1 VLNNEFT
8 ALNIN
13 SYPGHAPMRPCGN
26 LFRPII
32 VLALLLGGCAS
43 AQVEVHHPLEENII
57 FPKTVAILPFT
68 IAEDVREKENLPHNI
83 FREVFFN
90 YFSYLGYTDVP
101 LATIDK
107 RLNEYGVTVSPDPQ
121 EMDLAT
127 LKKALNADAVVM
139 GHILGANN
147 FTGGIHA
154 ETMVHAKLVMLDL
167 TTGESVWDVDHTEMS
182 YSGIAASSVVDI
194 IQGQMENSKVKQ
206 AYYKSVE
213 MFSMQV
219 IKQVPDPAKLRYG
232 EVQLP
237 TITRIETNIHPGRK
251 LGANDLIQ
259 VSLYGQPGLKATF
272 DIGSWRTSINMKEVA
287 PGLYTG
293 SYQIE
298 AGDQIENAFIIG
310 TLKNNDGLA
319 SKKFYKSALANIDG
333 GDPVEPKEDIPDMKR
348 KLTFE
353 S

>member
-1 VLNNEFT
+1 
-8 ALNIN
+8 
-13 SYPGHAPMRPCGN
+13 MRSCGK
-26 LFRPII
+26 LFRPLII
-32 VLALLLGGCAS
+32 LALLLGGCAS
-43 AQVEVHHPLEENII
+43 AQVEVHRPMEENTL
-57 FPKTVAILPFT
+57 FPRTVAILPFT
-68 IAEDVREKENLPHNI
+68 IADDVQEKENPPHNI

-127 LKKALNADAVVM
+127 LQKALNADAVVM
-139 GHILGANN
+139 GHILDANN

-154 ETMVHAKLVMLDL
+154 ETVVHAKLVMLDL
-167 TTGESVWDVDHTEMS
+167 TTGESIWDVDHTEMA
-182 YSGIAASSVVDI
+182 YSGIAAPSVVDI
-194 IQGQMENSKVKQ
+194 IQEQMENSKVEQ

-219 IKQVPDPAKLRYG
+219 MKQVPDPAKLRYG

-251 LGANDLIQ
+251 LGPNDLIQ
-259 VSLYGQPGLKATF
+259 VSLYGQPGLNASF
-272 DIGSWRTSINMKEVA
+272 DIGSWRTSINMQEVA

-298 AGDQIENAFIIG
+298 AGDRIENAFIIG
-310 TLKNNDGLA
+310 TLKTNDGLA
-319 SKKFYKSALANIDG
+319 SKKFYKSALANIEG
-333 GDPVEPKEDIPDMKR
+333 GDPVEPKEEMPEMKR
-348 KLTFE
+348 KSSFE

>member
-1 VLNNEFT
+1 
-8 ALNIN
+8 
-13 SYPGHAPMRPCGN
+13 MRSCGK
-26 LFRPII
+26 LFRPVI
-32 VLALLLGGCAS
+32 VLALFLGGCAS
-43 AQVEVHHPLEENII
+43 AQVEVHRSMEENTI
-57 FPKTVAILPFT
+57 FPRTVAILPFT
-68 IAEDVREKENLPHNI
+68 IAEDVREKENPPHNI

-90 YFSYLGYTDVP
+90 YFSYLGYTDVA
-101 LATIDK
+101 LATVDK

-121 EMDLAT
+121 GMDLAT

-167 TTGESVWDVDHTEMS
+167 TTGEAIWDVDHTEMA
-182 YSGIAASSVVDI
+182 YSGIAAPSVVDI
-194 IQGQMENSKVKQ
+194 IQEQMENSKVEQ

-219 IKQVPDPAKLRYG
+219 MKQVPDPAKLRHG
-232 EVQLP
+232 DVQLP
-237 TITRIETNIHPGRK
+237 TISRIETNIRPGHK
-251 LGANDLIQ
+251 LGANEFIQ

-310 TLKNNDGLA
+310 TLKNDNGLA
-319 SKKFYKSALANIDG
+319 SKKFYKSALANIEG
-333 GDPVEPKEDIPDMKR
+333 GDPVEPKEEIPGINK
-348 KLTFE
+348 KSSFE